1 MFVLAGDVQKMKLW
15 DTALNQSGKLAFGT
29 LRARTRATR
38 YSAKFQG
45 KKHGLWE
52 VGESKVVPSTWES
65 VNFCRSSQADIQ
77 KHVVKVGERDI
88 GTGVLGAFSW
98 INLFDKVMAK
108 LDMKMAFAE
117 LQSWDSPGVELWK
130 HLEAIS
136 VIGIE
141 NGRWEEQCL
150 CGGQSGKVLDT

>member
-1 MFVLAGDVQKMKLW
+1 
-15 DTALNQSGKLAFGT
+15 
-29 LRARTRATR
+29 
-38 YSAKFQG
+38 
-45 KKHGLWE
+45 
-52 VGESKVVPSTWES
+52 
-65 VNFCRSSQADIQ
+65 
-77 KHVVKVGERDI
+77 
-88 GTGVLGAFSW
+88 
-98 INLFDKVMAK
+98 MAK

-141 NGRWEEQCL
+141 NGGWEEQCL